1 MYGFLQLIA
10 DGSPNKHQ
18 RKKKSKGR
26 NRNRREYKRTPLKK
40 KNASRTFGSQLWYEK
55 GISQIDQFLTTLH
68 MKRMQFEVHKGSPPR
83 VAKFQAIIVL
93 TNVWCSSIFFVWVS
107 AADSWWQPK
116 QASKK
121 KRKAKVGTEENT
133 SEHPLKKEKTIPQEL
148 LDQNCEKK
156 MGFPNWPAFDSTLH
170 FKRMQFEVHKGA
182 PPRVAKFKYSIKAI
196 IVLTNARCSSI
207 FYVWVSVADNWW
219 QPQPKK
225 ENVSGHLQKNNT
237 TITFGLGLCTHWGL
251 TNWAVSILV

>member
-1 MYGFLQLIA
+1 
-10 DGSPNKHQ
+10 
-18 RKKKSKGR
+18 
-26 NRNRREYKRTPLKK
+26 
-40 KNASRTFGSQLWYEK
+40 
-55 GISQIDQFLTTLH
+55 
-68 MKRMQFEVHKGSPPR
+68 
-83 VAKFQAIIVL
+83 
-93 TNVWCSSIFFVWVS
+93 
-107 AADSWWQPK
+107 
-116 QASKK
+116 
-121 KRKAKVGTEENT
+121 
-133 SEHPLKKEKTIPQEL
+133 